1 MMADA
6 VPELSETDQ
15 AHLEE
20 ICDCLT
26 ACVKSAARAHKLAF
40 EHRLFPDSALVREAS
55 REAHTAQYA
64 CERALQLL
72 AVARDSRGVRPSEP
86 EDKTR

>member
-6 VPELSETDQ
+6 VPELSEADQ
-15 AHLEE
+15 AHLEA

-26 ACVKSAARAHKLAF
+26 VCAESAARAHKLAF

-72 AVARDSRGVRPSEP
+72 AVAGDPRGQRA
-86 EDKTR
+86 T

>member
-6 VPELSETDQ
+6 VSELSEADH
-15 AHLEE
+15 AHLEA

-26 ACVKSAARAHKLAF
+26 VCAESAARAHKLAF

-72 AVARDSRGVRPSEP
+72 AVAGDPRGVRP
-86 EDKTR
+86 T